1 MTCFTQEVCTLSGFR
16 DRIHEEL
23 ISVAR
28 HPKDVLAILEVL
40 QEAFREKINAERGE
54 SDGPFTAGQVE
65 MWALIANLRADI
77 AQEYGYTE
85 EGK

>member
-1 MTCFTQEVCTLSGFR
+1 MSGFR

-28 HPKDVLAILEVL
+28 HPSDVLAILEVL
-40 QEAFREKINAERGE
+40 QEAFREKINAERDE
-54 SDGPFTAGQVE
+54 EKSKFNAGQVE
-65 MWALIANLRADI
+65 MWALIANLRTDI

-85 EGK
+85 EG